1 MLMKYPKE
9 YLEEIKSRLKVST
22 VVSRSVNLK
31 KRGKE
36 FIGISPFT
44 NEKTPSFTVN
54 DQKGFYHCFS
64 SHEHG
69 NIFDF
74 LMKTANMKFGEAV
87 RTLAAEAGLPIYKF
101 TKLDEEKEKKWQTY
115 SKILEQYKIYYHNEF
130 KNKKSQELQSYISKR
145 GLTDKEINEFKIGF
159 VPEKAV
165 FFDKLKN
172 DFSETNIL
180 NSGLFYFD
188 EKKNKHVERFRER
201 LIFPING
208 LSGSTIAFGGR
219 SISNK
224 KLAKYI
230 NSPETLFFKKGN
242 SLFNLDRVKHFSAKH
257 DEVFLVEGYMDV
269 ITLTKY
275 GIINVVSNLGTAL
288 TERQIETIWRFFN
301 HIVIC
306 FDGDKSGINAA
317 IRAADRLL
325 SSIKPNF
332 KISFLFLP
340 DNQDP
345 DNFVRENGKEYFL
358 TYANKKISIYDLIWN
373 HHYKNIDINQPSS
386 LAQLDKILRDQTN
399 KIKDH
404 TVQKYTKE
412 FFLNKLS
419 RLTPLTNKRKKINF
433 TTYREAHPLSLTKKI
448 FLKKKNYEEVE
459 LKEFSVLYLILNNL
473 NVFEKK
479 IELLSELKLYTK
491 ICIEFL
497 NEIINVLSAD
507 KIYEKQF
514 IEEKFKQPKYSNLI
528 DDINTFAPVK
538 FIAEIK
544 ENENE
549 MLLIFEEITNDL
561 KKFELNQ
568 KISILEKKMIEDMN
582 ETTYKELL
590 DLKRQANN
598 G

>member
-1 MLMKYPKE
+1 MKYPKE
-9 YLEEIKSRLKVST
+9 HLEEIKSRLKVST

-87 RTLAAEAGLPIYKF
+87 KTLAVEAGLPIYKF
-101 TKLDEEKEKKWQTY
+101 SKLDEEREKKWQTY
-115 SKILEQYKIYYHNEF
+115 SKILEKYKSYYHNEL
-130 KNKKSQELQSYISKR
+130 KNNKSKELKSYLLKR
-145 GLTDKEINEFKIGF
+145 GLTEKEINYFEIGF
-159 VPEKAV
+159 VPKEA
-165 FFDKLKN
+165 FFFEKLKN
-172 DFSETNIL
+172 DFSESDIL

-188 EKKNKHVERFRER
+188 EKNKTYIERFRER
-201 LIFPING
+201 LLFPING
-208 LSGSTIAFGGR
+208 LTGSTIAFGGR
-219 SISNK
+219 TISNQ

-242 SLFNLDRVKHFSAKH
+242 SLFNLDKIRHSSASYE
-257 DEVFLVEGYMDV
+257 EVFLVEGYMDV
-269 ITLTKY
+269 ITLTKH
-275 GIINVVSNLGTAL
+275 GILNTVANLGTAL
-288 TERQIETIWRFFN
+288 TERQAETIWRFFN

-306 FDGDKSGINAA
+306 FDGDKSGVDAA

-325 SSIKPNF
+325 SIIKPNL
-332 KISFLFLP
+332 KMSFLFLP
-340 DNQDP
+340 NNQDP
-345 DNFVRENGKEYFL
+345 DNFVSENGKEYFL
-358 TYANKKISIYDLIWN
+358 SYVNKKISIYDLIWN
-373 HHYKNIDINQPSS
+373 HHYKNVEINQPSS
-386 LAQLDKILRDQTN
+386 LAQLDKILRDQSN
-399 KIKDH
+399 KIKDD
-404 TVQKYTKE
+404 TLKKYTKE

-419 RLTPLTNKRKKINF
+419 QLTPLTNKKQKTNF
-433 TTYREAHPLSLTKKI
+433 RAYKETKPLNLTKEI
-448 FLKKKNYEEVE
+448 FSKKKNYKEVE
-459 LKEFSVLYLILNNL
+459 LKEFSILYLVINNL

-497 NEIINVLSAD
+497 SKIIDFLASNKNYQTNAF
-507 KIYEKQF
+507 K
-514 IEEKFKQPKYSNLI
+514 EKFKRTKYFNLI
-528 DDINTFAPVK
+528 NDINIFAPVK
-538 FIAEIK
+538 FITEIK
-544 ENENE
+544 KNDEE
-549 MLLIFEEITNDL
+549 MLLIFEEINNDL
-561 KKFELNQ
+561 KKFELNH
-568 KISILEKKMIEDMN
+568 KIESLEKKMIRDMN
-582 ETTYKELL
+582 EETYKELL

>member
-1 MLMKYPKE
+1 MKYPKE

-87 RTLAAEAGLPIYKF
+87 KTLAVEAGLPIYKF
-101 TKLDEEKEKKWQTY
+101 SKLDEEKEKKWQTY
-115 SKILEQYKIYYHNEF
+115 SKILEKYKSYYHNEL
-130 KNKKSQELQSYISKR
+130 KNVKSKELESYLLKR
-145 GLTDKEINEFKIGF
+145 GLTDKEINHFKIGF
-159 VPEKAV
+159 VSRESV
-165 FFDKLKN
+165 FFEKLKN
-172 DFSETNIL
+172 DFSESDIL
-180 NSGLFYFD
+180 SSGLFYFD
-188 EKKNKHVERFRER
+188 EKNKKYIERFRNR

-208 LSGSTIAFGGR
+208 LTGSTIAFGGR
-219 SISNK
+219 IISNQ

-242 SLFNLDRVKHFSAKH
+242 SLFNLDKSRHSSANN

-269 ITLTKY
+269 ITLTKF
-275 GIINVVSNLGTAL
+275 GIINTVANLGTAL
-288 TERQIETIWRFFN
+288 TERQVETLWRFFN
-301 HIVIC
+301 HIIIC
-306 FDGDKSGINAA
+306 FDGDQGGVNAA
-317 IRAADRLL
+317 VRASDRLL
-325 SSIKPNF
+325 SIIKPNL

-340 DNQDP
+340 KNKDP
-345 DNFVRENGKEYFL
+345 DDFVTENGKDHFL
-358 TYANKKISIYDLIWN
+358 SYVDKKISIYDLIWN
-373 HHYKNIDINQPSS
+373 HYYSNIDTNEPSS
-386 LAQLDKILRDQTN
+386 LAQLDKVLKNQSSKVKNEIVR
-399 KIKDH
+399 
-404 TVQKYTKE
+404 KYTKE

-419 RLTPLTNKRKKINF
+419 RLTPLINKKQKINYRP
-433 TTYREAHPLSLTKKI
+433 YREAEPLKSTKEI
-448 FLKKKNYEEVE
+448 FFKKKNYREVE
-459 LKEFSVLYLILNNL
+459 LKEFSILYLIINNL
-473 NVFEKK
+473 HVFEKR

-491 ICIEFL
+491 ICVDFL
-497 NEIINVLSAD
+497 NKIIDFLSSNKTFETNAL
-507 KIYEKQF
+507 K
-514 IEEKFKQPKYSNLI
+514 EKFKQTKYLSLI
-528 DDINTFAPVK
+528 NDISALTPVK
-538 FIAEIK
+538 FITEIK
-544 ENENE
+544 KNDDEI
-549 MLLIFEEITNDL
+549 LLIFDEINNDL

-568 KISILEKKMIEDMN
+568 KINNLEKKMIQNMN
-582 ETTYKELL
+582 EETYKELL

>member
-1 MLMKYPKE
+1 MKYPKE

-87 RTLAAEAGLPIYKF
+87 KTLAAEAGLPIYKF
-101 TKLDEEKEKKWQTY
+101 SKLDEEREKKWQTY
-115 SKILEQYKIYYHNEF
+115 SKILEKYKSYYHNVL
-130 KNKKSQELQSYISKR
+130 KNVKSKELESYLLKR
-145 GLTDKEINEFKIGF
+145 GLTDKEINHFKIGF
-159 VPEKAV
+159 VSRDSI
-165 FFDKLKN
+165 FFEKLKN
-172 DFSETNIL
+172 DFSESDIL

-188 EKKNKHVERFRER
+188 ENNKKYIERFRDR

-208 LSGSTIAFGGR
+208 LTGSTIAFGGR
-219 SISNK
+219 IISNQ

-242 SLFNLDRVKHFSAKH
+242 SLFNLDKSKHSSASH

-269 ITLTKY
+269 ITLTKF
-275 GIINVVSNLGTAL
+275 GIINTVANLGTAL
-288 TERQIETIWRFFN
+288 TERQVETAWRFFN
-301 HIVIC
+301 HIIIC
-306 FDGDKSGINAA
+306 FDGDQGGVNAA
-317 IRAADRLL
+317 VRAADRLL
-325 SSIKPNF
+325 SIIKPNL

-340 DNQDP
+340 KNKDP
-345 DNFVRENGKEYFL
+345 DNFITENGKDYFL
-358 TYANKKISIYDLIWN
+358 SYANKKISIYDLIWN
-373 HHYKNIDINQPSS
+373 HYYSDIDVNQPSS
-386 LAQLDKILRDQTN
+386 LAQLDKVLKNQSN
-399 KIKDH
+399 KVKNEI
-404 TVQKYTKE
+404 VRKYTKE
-412 FFLNKLS
+412 FFLNKLN
-419 RLTPLTNKRKKINF
+419 RLTPLTNKKQKINSRL
-433 TTYREAHPLSLTKKI
+433 YREAQPLNSTKEI
-448 FLKKKNYEEVE
+448 FFKKKNYREVE
-459 LKEFSVLYLILNNL
+459 LKEFSILYLIINNL
-473 NVFEKK
+473 HVFEKR

-491 ICIEFL
+491 ICVDFL
-497 NEIINVLSAD
+497 NKIIDFLSSNKTFETNAL
-507 KIYEKQF
+507 K
-514 IEEKFKQPKYSNLI
+514 EKFKQTKYLSLI
-528 DDINTFAPVK
+528 NDISALTPVK
-538 FIAEIK
+538 FITEIK
-544 ENENE
+544 KNDDEI
-549 MLLIFEEITNDL
+549 LLIFDEINNDL

-568 KISILEKKMIEDMN
+568 KINNLEKKMIQNMN
-582 ETTYKELL
+582 EETYKELL